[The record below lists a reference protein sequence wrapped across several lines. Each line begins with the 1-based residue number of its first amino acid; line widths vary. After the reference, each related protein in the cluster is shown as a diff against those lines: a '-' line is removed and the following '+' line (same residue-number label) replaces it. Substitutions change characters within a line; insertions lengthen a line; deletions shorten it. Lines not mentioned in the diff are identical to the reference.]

1 MKVNNEVFITQTL
14 AIFMTYQFHNQVR
27 QIIGHKQVHHLVVLQ
42 ISIKPNVQL
51 KNSRLIRTIQL
62 TLLKKNL
69 RKYNLCNKIGLKVN
83 LVILTMFLPIVMSSN
98 VLKLYG
104 LNTKIENYN
113 KKDVMR
119 RQKPPWTNGL
129 KQGEEWKL
137 RFKEKKSI
145 KTLVLISQ
153 RLVVL
158 FGQTG
163 SLKISILCT
172 TLVKKIPQLMTVR

>member
-69 RKYNLCNKIGLKVN
+69 RKYNLCNKIDLKVN
-83 LVILTMFLPIVMSSN
+83 LVILTIFLPIVMSSN

-119 RQKPPWTNGL
+119 RQKPP
-129 KQGEEWKL
+129 
-137 RFKEKKSI
+137 
-145 KTLVLISQ
+145 
-153 RLVVL
+153 
-158 FGQTG
+158 
-163 SLKISILCT
+163 
-172 TLVKKIPQLMTVR
+172 